1 MKTINILN
9 YGAGNILSIR
19 RAFEK
24 FNTDVKF
31 IDNYKDCKN
40 LNNLIIPGV
49 GSFSNAIKLL
59 KEKKFYNEILDLNNK
74 NIPIMGIC
82 LGMQLLFDYSEEF
95 GHHDGLG
102 LIKGRVIKIPEFSN
116 NVQRKI
122 PNIGW
127 KNLNVTNDNSNFQNN
142 SYVYFVHSFM
152 CVPDNKKHIIA
163 YTKYD
168 SEYICAVV
176 EKNNIFGT
184 QFHPEKSSDS
194 GLEYIKY
201 FINKSYE

>member
-1 MKTINILN
+1 MKNIYILN
-9 YGAGNILSIR
+9 YGAGNILSIK

-24 FNTDVKF
+24 FSANVQF

-59 KEKKFYNEILDLNNK
+59 KEKNFYDEILDLNNK
-74 NIPIMGIC
+74 NIPLMGIC
-82 LGMQLLFDYSEEF
+82 LGMQLLFDTSEEF
-95 GHHDGLG
+95 GNHDGLG
-102 LIKGRVIKIPEFSN
+102 LIKGRVVKIPENSN
-116 NVQRKI
+116 NIQRII

-127 KNLNVTNDNSNFQNN
+127 KKLKVNNNSYFQNN
-142 SYVYFVHSFM
+142 CYVYFVHSFM
-152 CVPDNKKHIIA
+152 CVPEKKKYIKA
-163 YTKYD
+163 YTEYD

-176 EKNNIFGT
+176 EKNNIFAT
-184 QFHPEKSSDS
+184 QFHPEKSSES

-201 FINKSYE
+201 FINKVYG